1 MTVLA
6 SANEPTT
13 MIGLAGLLIVTV
25 GGWVKA
31 LIDGQRHGR
40 ALGQVRD
47 QVKNGHS
54 TPLRADLDDF
64 RDEVRAAF
72 KDVRRD
78 IGGIREELRDE
89 RRERIEGDRRA
100 DERRRRHGDP
110 M

>member
-1 MTVLA
+1 MSIAELA
-6 SANEPTT
+6 SELPASWP
-13 MIGLAGLLIVTV
+13 
-25 GGWVKA
+25 
-31 LIDGQRHGR
+31 
-40 ALGQVRD
+40 ALGGLVTILGYMIWRD
-47 QVKNGHS
+47 RRADRTLGTIRDNVQNGHK
-54 TPLRADLDDF
+54 TPMRSDLDDF

-100 DERRRRHGDP
+100 EERRHRHGDP